1 MSDAPTGTTADAPV
15 DSDDQDAGW
24 WPDQDTDTLDDA
36 AEAARA
42 RASVYG
48 LLAATFDGDVETV
61 AAALNEG
68 TFAELAAALPVDIEP
83 EPLERCDL
91 DAEALAV
98 AYDNLFVVPG
108 PHYVPPF
115 ASAHDDDPSE
125 SFESDSPYHEEG
137 AAGEL
142 LGDPAATVAQL
153 HGATGFEP
161 DRGDGIPDHLAALFE
176 FMRALCEREAALIG
190 GEDASRALAVVR
202 EAQRETIALL
212 GWLDEFDEAVA
223 EADSVEGVFA
233 ALART
238 ARTFTAW
245 DAREGVHPA

>member
-1 MSDAPTGTTADAPV
+1 MSDVSTGTAADTEADP
-15 DSDDQDAGW
+15 DGGDADEESAQPADLPDDM
-24 WPDQDTDTLDDA
+24 A
-36 AEAARA
+36 ATARA
-42 RASVYG
+42 RAAVYG
-48 LLAATFDGDVETV
+48 LLAATFDGDVET
-61 AAALNEG
+61 AATALEDG
-68 TFAELAAALPVDIEP
+68 TFADLASALPVDIET
-83 EPLERCDL
+83 EPLERHDL
-91 DAEALAV
+91 DSEALAV

-115 ASAHDDDPSE
+115 ASAHNDDPSE
-125 SFESDSPYHEEG
+125 SFESDSPYHEAG

-142 LGDPAATVAQL
+142 LGDPAATAARL
-153 HGATGFEP
+153 YEATDFDP

-176 FMRALCEREAALIG
+176 FIRALCEREAALVG
-190 GEDASRALAVVR
+190 GDEDTELATVR

-245 DAREGVHPA
+245 DAREGVHAE